1 MKAVKYI
8 LLWSV
13 FLLALLA
20 ACKDSGKKETMAVA
34 DLEEQAEIRPYTID
48 RGTVMVNNLELFTQ
62 DSDYRG
68 QSSEF
73 ADAFYIIQHPKGAL
87 MWDAAL
93 AESLAME
100 AFEAFAEEKGA
111 TVYLQHQKEDFEKMP
126 KAPNYLN

>member
-20 ACKDSGKKETMAVA
+20 ACKDSGKKETMAVT
-34 DLEEQAEIRPYTID
+34 DPVEQ
-48 RGTVMVNNLELFTQ
+48 
-62 DSDYRG
+62 
-68 QSSEF
+68 
-73 ADAFYIIQHPKGAL
+73 
-87 MWDAAL
+87 